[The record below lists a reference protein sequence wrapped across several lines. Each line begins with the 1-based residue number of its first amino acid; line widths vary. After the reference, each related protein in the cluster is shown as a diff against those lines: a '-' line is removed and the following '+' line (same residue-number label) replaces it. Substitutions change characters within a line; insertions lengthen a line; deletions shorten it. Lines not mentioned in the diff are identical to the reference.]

1 MTVPKHAEKNDLDE
15 LLGPG
20 GALSRALPGYEA
32 RPAQLEMAGQVASAL
47 ARGRAL
53 VVEAGTGTGKTL
65 AYLLPAAKSGLKV
78 VVSTATRTLQE
89 QLAEKDVP
97 LLRTLG
103 VAAKV
108 AFLKGRQNYLCL
120 LRKEQ
125 FEQNPTFAVPGE
137 AAHYEAIARWA
148 QTTVDGDRAELRE
161 LPENAAVFRDL
172 TSTSESC
179 TGQKCPHYDACFVFR
194 MRRRAGEADVVV
206 VNHHLF
212 FADLALRSSSAGD
225 QGAAVLPRYDAVI
238 FDEAHAVEEVAT
250 EHFGVSVSSHRV
262 AELGRDVLKALGQP
276 KAPQRPAARDLA
288 QRLLREG
295 GGFFELVHAAR
306 PAEPE
311 PLRGRPRRGRS
322 PLAGGPLATAGE
334 QRAGGGGQ
342 RSERWA
348 LSDAML
354 APAEAERQALLEL
367 LRALG
372 AALSGEGASDDL
384 QLLERRCGVVAADLG
399 LFAAAEAAGG
409 TRIDRAGEYDQD
421 SGADPD
427 ADAARAARAA
437 PSLVRWAEL
446 RSATLFLHASPL
458 DVARL
463 LQDRL
468 YDRIGPVVFTSATLA
483 VGGDLSFFERRIGLA
498 DADGPLF
505 PTDEAVLDSPF
516 DYQKHAALYLP
527 RGLPDP
533 SDPSFAEAVSDE
545 LRALLPITY
554 GRAFALFTS
563 LRNMRAVHALVS
575 PSLAALGLRV
585 LLQGEK
591 PRQELLRAF
600 KERPSVLFASQSF
613 WEGVDVPG
621 EALQL
626 VVIDKLPFASPGEPL
641 HAARIERLRALGEEP
656 FSSYQLPQ
664 AALALKQG
672 FGRLIRTATDRGVVA
687 VLDPRM
693 TQRGYGRTFVSTL
706 PRCRIL
712 RDRAEVAA
720 FWSGAA

>member
-1 MTVPKHAEKNDLDE
+1 
-15 LLGPG
+15 
-20 GALSRALPGYEA
+20 
-32 RPAQLEMAGQVASAL
+32 
-47 ARGRAL
+47 
-53 VVEAGTGTGKTL
+53 
-65 AYLLPAAKSGLKV
+65 
-78 VVSTATRTLQE
+78 
-89 QLAEKDVP
+89 
-97 LLRTLG
+97 
-103 VAAKV
+103 
-108 AFLKGRQNYLCL
+108 
-120 LRKEQ
+120 
-125 FEQNPTFAVPGE
+125 
-137 AAHYEAIARWA
+137 
-148 QTTVDGDRAELRE
+148 
-161 LPENAAVFRDL
+161 
-172 TSTSESC
+172 
-179 TGQKCPHYDACFVFR
+179 
-194 MRRRAGEADVVV
+194 
-206 VNHHLF
+206 
-212 FADLALRSSSAGD
+212 
-225 QGAAVLPRYDAVI
+225 
-238 FDEAHAVEEVAT
+238 
-250 EHFGVSVSSHRV
+250 
-262 AELGRDVLKALGQP
+262 
-276 KAPQRPAARDLA
+276 
-288 QRLLREG
+288 
-295 GGFFELVHAAR
+295 
-306 PAEPE
+306 
-311 PLRGRPRRGRS
+311 
-322 PLAGGPLATAGE
+322 
-334 QRAGGGGQ
+334 
-342 RSERWA
+342 
-348 LSDAML
+348 
-354 APAEAERQALLEL
+354 
-367 LRALG
+367 
-372 AALSGEGASDDL
+372 
-384 QLLERRCGVVAADLG
+384 
-399 LFAAAEAAGG
+399 
-409 TRIDRAGEYDQD
+409 
-421 SGADPD
+421 
-427 ADAARAARAA
+427 
-437 PSLVRWAEL
+437 
-446 RSATLFLHASPL
+446 
-458 DVARL
+458 
-463 LQDRL
+463 
-468 YDRIGPVVFTSATLA
+468 

-533 SDPSFAEAVSDE
+533 SDPSFAEAVADE

-563 LRNMRAVHALVS
+563 LRNMRAVHGLVS
-575 PSLAALGLRV
+575 PALAALGLRV